1 MYVPIYVCTYAFI
14 AADVVVILINFA
26 KQTNNR
32 NMLRKKQFVTT
43 INMWNVLQVIYKYF
57 NQSPVY
63 QSNCLSV
70 CLWLKQ
76 K

>member
-43 INMWNVLQVIYKYF
+43 INM
-57 NQSPVY
+57 
-63 QSNCLSV
+63 
-70 CLWLKQ
+70 
-76 K
+76 